1 MAGDKDKKKKRSSK
15 KGSKDRAKSRAKPL
29 DAEAFDRAAT
39 TLNDA
44 TAKLMRAAER
54 HALGDVNHDGAPPD
68 DRARWYEEGRRA
80 GRDEA
85 ILHDAPPDAG
95 SLLAAQLRPRHGAD
109 DELRRARRRAAE
121 RARRRRTSTSTTSWR
136 TIR

>member
-1 MAGDKDKKKKRSSK
+1 
-15 KGSKDRAKSRAKPL
+15 
-29 DAEAFDRAAT
+29 
-39 TLNDA
+39 
-44 TAKLMRAAER
+44 MRAAER

-68 DRARWYEEGRRA
+68 DRVRWYEEGRRA

-109 DELRRARRRAAE
+109 AELRRHQAPSHHKCWRKMTNPNPKAKSE
-121 RARRRRTSTSTTSWR
+121 CSRTSNVATT
-136 TIR
+136 

>member
-68 DRARWYEEGRRA
+68 DRVRWYEEGRRA

-95 SLLAAQLRPRHGAD
+95 SLLAAQ
-109 DELRRARRRAAE
+109 RAQ
-121 RARRRRTSTSTTSWR
+121 
-136 TIR
+136 

>member
-68 DRARWYEEGRRA
+68 DRVRWYEEGRRA

-85 ILHDAPPDAG
+85 YQRRGGNYTHHKNPAREARGIARVLPYQAGGRCPPG
-95 SLLAAQLRPRHGAD
+95 
-109 DELRRARRRAAE
+109 
-121 RARRRRTSTSTTSWR
+121 
-136 TIR
+136 

>member
-109 DELRRARRRAAE
+109 DEAKSE
-121 RARRRRTSTSTTSWR
+121 SS
-136 TIR
+136 

>member
-44 TAKLMRAAER
+44 TVKLMRAAER
-54 HALGDVNHDGAPPD
+54 RSPP
-68 DRARWYEEGRRA
+68 RARF
-80 GRDEA
+80 
-85 ILHDAPPDAG
+85 
-95 SLLAAQLRPRHGAD
+95 LRPK
-109 DELRRARRRAAE
+109 
-121 RARRRRTSTSTTSWR
+121 TTPVFFILFLNLLPFSFLFFFSF
-136 TIR
+136 

>member
-54 HALGDVNHDGAPPD
+54 HEAVDEHGEARGHGRGHGGAVVP
-68 DRARWYEEGRRA
+68 RVVLARGGAHLPRKAR
-80 GRDEA
+80 
-85 ILHDAPPDAG
+85 
-95 SLLAAQLRPRHGAD
+95 AAQRFRMLLGASGVLRDSAEHEVPLNHLALQRAFPRQPP
-109 DELRRARRRAAE
+109 
-121 RARRRRTSTSTTSWR
+121 
-136 TIR
+136 